1 MADKAGISDLKAI
14 NYISFDNG
22 GTAMLEIL
30 SKRADAFTGDISEL
44 VEYEKQGN
52 IRILAILAPDRIPAV
67 PSAKTAKEQGYDVIG
82 ANWRGFYVPKN
93 ISDARYKEWVG
104 IVTKVANSSQWA
116 DLSAK
121 NGLAPFASF
130 GKDFENFVGGQ
141 IGKVAQIS
149 TDLGFMK

>member
-1 MADKAGISDLKAI
+1 
-14 NYISFDNG
+14 
-22 GTAMLEIL
+22 MLEIL

-67 PSAKTAKEQGYDVIG
+67 PSAKTANEQGYDVIG

-93 ISDARYKEWVG
+93 ISDARYNEWVD

-121 NGLAPFASF
+121 NGLLSF
-130 GKDFENFVGGQ
+130 PSSGKTLRTLSVG
-141 IGKVAQIS
+141 KW
-149 TDLGFMK
+149 